1 MRSSLLKFAG
11 VLFAN
16 PFIGGNMLKKI
27 SETLQKYA
35 NGWLVLIFLA
45 GEVFF
50 NAVILP
56 AQQAKMEAGSGGTGP
71 IDLQLFYTPEK
82 VYSMVESYGEA
93 GRASYRAFELTGDII
108 YPIVY
113 TLFFSLFITWLFQR
127 GFPPNSKMQALNVVP
142 LGGWLFDLLE
152 NLGIITML
160 SVFPSTPDALAWIT
174 AIATLIKWLFAAATI
189 ILILVG
195 LVKAAMNGFKKQI

>member
-1 MRSSLLKFAG
+1 
-11 VLFAN
+11 
-16 PFIGGNMLKKI
+16 MLKTI
-27 SETLQKYA
+27 SETLRKYA
-35 NGWLVLIFLA
+35 NGWLILILFA
-45 GEVFF
+45 AEAFF

-56 AQQAKMEAGSGGTGP
+56 NQQAKIEASSGGTGP
-71 IDLQLFYTPEK
+71 IDLLLFYTPEK
-82 VYSMVESYGEA
+82 VYPMVESYGEA
-93 GRASYRAFELTGDII
+93 GRASYRAFELTGDIV

-127 GFPPNSKMQALNVVP
+127 GFPPNSKMQALNIVP

-152 NLGIITML
+152 NLGIVTML

-189 ILILVG
+189 VLILVG
-195 LVKAAMNGFKKQI
+195 LVKAAMNGFKKQYTP

>member
-1 MRSSLLKFAG
+1 
-11 VLFAN
+11 
-16 PFIGGNMLKKI
+16 MLKKI
-27 SETLQKYA
+27 SETLRKYA
-35 NGWLVLIFLA
+35 NGWLVLIFFA

-50 NAVILP
+50 NTVILP

-113 TLFFSLFITWLFQR
+113 TLLFSLVITWLFQR
-127 GFPPNSKMQALNVVP
+127 SFVAR
-142 LGGWLFDLLE
+142 
-152 NLGIITML
+152 
-160 SVFPSTPDALAWIT
+160 
-174 AIATLIKWLFAAATI
+174 
-189 ILILVG
+189 
-195 LVKAAMNGFKKQI
+195 

>member
-152 NLGIITML
+152 NLGIVTML